1 MPFTFQDWFCMKPER
16 TSFLPRI
23 PEDAGLIFCHDQI
36 LNNEILGSV
45 EAAFA
50 KKEPVKMLIYGDW
63 GVGKTHLLYH
73 VQYWLKQ
80 KEAVG

>member
-36 LNNEILGSV
+36 LNNEILASI

-50 KKEPVKMLIYGDW
+50 KRSP
-63 GVGKTHLLYH
+63 
-73 VQYWLKQ
+73 
-80 KEAVG
+80 